1 MNYYLGMR
9 DPKGEAM
16 VKLNGRPF
24 DPARSQQVRSHP
36 GGFEWGYGGSGP
48 SQLALAIL
56 LEEVDEET
64 SVRHYQDFK
73 WVVIAN
79 LEGEWMMDSNS
90 IRSAL
95 ELLPRGPCPDN

>member
-1 MNYYLGMR
+1 MNHYLGMR
-9 DPKGEAM
+9 GPKGEALVEM
-16 VKLNGRPF
+16 NGQPF
-24 DPARSQQVRSHP
+24 DPARSQQVRNHSP

-64 SVRHYQDFK
+64 AVRLYQDFK

-79 LEGEWMMDSNS
+79 LNGEWMMDSNF
-90 IRSAL
+90 IRSVL
-95 ELLPRGPCPDN
+95 ESLPR